1 MKFIMS
7 GFFFTVDIFP
17 FRCLNTVYDALC
29 ITCNGMP
36 SRTEHDGNPHDEN
49 DLPSAESTP
58 EEMLDIEFT
67 ELKAHYYR
75 FILRKIDEE
84 VFRKIQKIPEDWAA
98 YAAKTSG
105 SISIITEDQKKR
117 LSDIKRYK
125 SWELRFESLYISH
138 LITIEEVLIACLNHR
153 SVSKDRLDEAL
164 ESANCVLTEI
174 GGSLMNFKHLL
185 LSLAKRAVSDLYY
198 FIIAFH
204 RFHAKTHFDFDTR
217 FHDFCTI
224 AISALKEY
232 RLFHGHLPL
241 LNEYRSA
248 TLNLFPASSNAIGW
262 KMDEF
267 AVKKFLE
274 EHDSREFIVEL
285 KKVVTVA
292 YLMKKKLK
300 TDHDFL
306 VYYYNDTDGKM
317 WRYNYIAE
325 TLHTRMAEGK
335 ITREVFDGYAA
346 ICEKFLEIKK
356 MFESRGLTEFGPAC
370 FTYSEILEFTYKMSK
385 LLEFYYLRAMRYDE
399 LQNLRNEILYYV
411 ENEFMHL
418 KS

>member
-1 MKFIMS
+1 MKFILS
-7 GFFFTVDIFP
+7 GFFFKVDIFP
-17 FRCLNTVYDALC
+17 FRCLNTVIDAHS
-29 ITCNGMP
+29 TGWTSMP
-36 SRTEHDGNPHDEN
+36 SGTEHDGNPHDEH
-49 DLPSAESTP
+49 DLLAAEKTP
-58 EEMLDIEFT
+58 EEMLEIEFT

-75 FILRKIDEE
+75 FILRKVDEE
-84 VFRKIQKIPEDWAA
+84 VFRKIQKIPEDWAD

-105 SISIITEDQKKR
+105 YITGITEDQKKR

-153 SVSKDRLDEAL
+153 RVSTDRLDEAL
-164 ESANCVLTEI
+164 DSANCVLTEI

-198 FIIAFH
+198 FIIAFQ
-204 RFHAKTHFDFDTR
+204 RFHAKTPFDFDTQ
-217 FHDFCTI
+217 FHEFCTT
-224 AISALKEY
+224 AISALKEFS
-232 RLFHGHLPL
+232 LFRDHLAL

-248 TLNLFPASSNAIGW
+248 AGNLFPGSSNAIGW

-267 AVKKFLE
+267 AVKKFIE
-274 EHDSREFIVEL
+274 EHESREFIVEL

-300 TDHDFL
+300 TDHEFL
-306 VYYYNDTDGKM
+306 TYYYNDNDGKM

-325 TLHTRMAEGK
+325 TLHTRMNEGK
-335 ITREVFDGYAA
+335 IAREVFDGYAA
-346 ICEKFLEIKK
+346 ICEKFLEIKRL
-356 MFESRGLTEFGPAC
+356 FESKGLPEFGPAG
-370 FTYSEILEFTYKMSK
+370 FSYSDILEFTYKMSK

-411 ENEFMHL
+411 ENEYMHL